1 MVSEPL
7 SERPPTVGP
16 VSRPQP
22 GADLARVRSML
33 ESAPAYFYLADPSD
47 STTLYRSPQA
57 ESILGYS
64 LAEWAENPG
73 LWEQILHPDDRD
85 RVMAEFRA
93 SSHGGK
99 PFKSE
104 YRLLTKAGKVRW
116 LRDHSGLIHDP
127 SGDHEIVQGVVLDI
141 TEQKEAEQVAVLAQ
155 GAADAQSRF
164 LDTVFL
170 HAPLGVARVG
180 VDMRVIDANP
190 RLRAMLAT
198 PGDDMAGRVVAEF
211 LVPSELD
218 KVVAEF
224 APLWKGEVETIEAD
238 SQALRADRTKLWLHW
253 TATTV
258 RGADGSV
265 DYFLTMFEDITAKHT
280 AEEAA
285 MASLAELDR
294 ISQLKSEFISV
305 VSHEFRTALTGIQG
319 FSEILR
325 DTAGLSP
332 AEVTDFA
339 GDINK
344 DALRLNRMIT
354 EMLDL
359 DRMES
364 GRMSLTLSPVDL
376 NLALREAVSRIETSG
391 HGHTF
396 KLDLDPQLPAVKGDG
411 DRLFQVITNLLSNA
425 VKYSPDGGE
434 VMVRSW
440 RHNEGVTV
448 SVRDRGLGMPA
459 EFLTKVFERY
469 ERYETSKI
477 IGTGLGLPISKQI
490 IELHRGRIWVDSAEG
505 MGSEFSFWVPTG

>member
-1 MVSEPL
+1 
-7 SERPPTVGP
+7 
-16 VSRPQP
+16 
-22 GADLARVRSML
+22 ML
-33 ESAPAYFYLADPSD
+33 ESAPAYFYLADPAD
-47 STTLYRSPQA
+47 STTLYRSRQA
-57 ESILGYS
+57 ESMLGYS

-73 LWEQILHPDDRD
+73 LWEQILHPDDRE
-85 RVMAEFRA
+85 RAMAEFLACGR
-93 SSHGGK
+93 GGK

-116 LRDHSGLIHDP
+116 VRDLALLIRDP

-141 TEQKEAEQVAVLAQ
+141 TEQVEAEQAALLAQ

-190 RLRAMLAT
+190 RLQAMLVT
-198 PGDDMAGRVVAEF
+198 SGDDMVGRSIAEF
-211 LVPSELD
+211 LEPAELD
-218 KVVAEF
+218 KVMAEF
-224 APLWKGEVETIEAD
+224 APLWQGEVETIEAD
-238 SQALRADRTKLWLHW
+238 SRAVRADRAKLWLHW

-258 RGADGSV
+258 QGADGKV
-265 DYFLTMFEDITAKHT
+265 DYFLTMFEDITAKHA

-325 DTAGLSP
+325 DNTGLSP
-332 AEVTDFA
+332 TEVSDFA

-364 GRMSLTLSPVDL
+364 GRMSLNLSQVDL
-376 NLALREAVSRIETSG
+376 NLALREAVARIETAG

-396 KLDLDPQLPAVKGDG
+396 KLELDPQLPTVKGDG

-425 VKYSPDGGE
+425 VKYSPEGGE
-434 VMVRSW
+434 VMLRSW

-448 SVRDRGLGMPA
+448 SVRDRGLGMPGD
-459 EFLTKVFERY
+459 FLTKVFERY
-469 ERYETSKI
+469 ERYESDATRRI

-505 MGSEFSFWVPTG
+505 KGSEFSFWMPIG